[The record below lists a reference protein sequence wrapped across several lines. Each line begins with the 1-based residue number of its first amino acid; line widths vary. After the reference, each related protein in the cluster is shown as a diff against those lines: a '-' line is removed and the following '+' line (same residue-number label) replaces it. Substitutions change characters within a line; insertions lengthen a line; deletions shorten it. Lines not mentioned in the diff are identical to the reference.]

1 MRDVITRIG
10 SFARK
15 ELMDVARQPRLLIT
29 LILGPFLI
37 LALFGLGY
45 QQNAPALRTVFVSN
59 PDAEFTQQLQA
70 QTSGTSADPAPFDF
84 EGDIELVGTV
94 ETRAEA
100 VRWLRQGAADVAVI
114 VPEAPIE
121 TIQSGE
127 RAVFTVLH
135 DRLDPFEQ
143 ATIRLVARSTVDL
156 VNRRV
161 LEQVVAAGQAESEE
175 LETLVPA
182 ARDTAAALRTALEEG
197 NRPAAIE
204 QRRRLATQLD
214 SIRAQAGSTEVL
226 VENIRQDFEQS
237 ESVERVSGRFEEL
250 TASVREID
258 IRDPLDEEIGELQ
271 AVEDELELLAEQ
283 VAEFRRVPADILVSP
298 FGAGTDVVT
307 SVDLDITAFYAPGV
321 IALLLQHI
329 GITFGGLSLVRERSF
344 GTPEVFRVSP
354 VHAAQILAGK
364 YLGYLSAMALV
375 ATALSLLMVYA
386 FGVPIVGSIGA
397 YIAVLALL
405 SLASLGIGFAISSVV
420 DSDTQAIN
428 LSLIILL
435 LSIFF
440 SGFFLSLE
448 RIVDWVQAVSWSL
461 PITHA
466 IDSLR
471 DVMFRAT
478 GVDVRTLLALGV
490 GSVGAFVVAL
500 GLLQRRLRAE

>member
-1 MRDVITRIG
+1 MRDSLTRIG

-15 ELMDVARQPRLLIT
+15 ELVDVIRQPRLLVT

-45 QQNAPALRTVFVSN
+45 QQNTPALRTVFVSS
-59 PDAEFTQQLQA
+59 PDTEFTKQLQA
-70 QTSGTSADPAPFDF
+70 QADGSETGTPFDI
-84 EGDIELVGTV
+84 EGDIDILGTV
-94 ETRAEA
+94 DTRGEA
-100 VRWLRQGAADVAVI
+100 VRWLRQGRADVAVVI
-114 VPEAPIE
+114 PDEPIE
-121 TIQSGE
+121 TVQNGE

-161 LEQVVAAGQAESEE
+161 LEEVVAAGQAESEQ

-182 ARDTAAALRTALEEG
+182 ARDTAAALRTALERG
-197 NRPAAIE
+197 NRPEARE
-204 QRRRLATQLD
+204 QRRILAGQLE

-226 VENIRQDFEQS
+226 IENIRSEFE
-237 ESVERVSGRFEEL
+237 ETEAAEGVSGRFERL
-250 TASVREID
+250 SASVRDID
-258 IRDPLDEEIGELQ
+258 VGGSFDEEITEMSEVEAEL
-271 AVEDELELLAEQ
+271 DLLADQ
-283 VAEFRRVPADILVSP
+283 VAEFRRVPAEILVSP
-298 FGAGTDVVT
+298 FGAETDVVG

-329 GITFGGLSLVRERSF
+329 GITFGGLSLVRERVF

-364 YLGYLSAMALV
+364 YLGYLTAMALV
-375 ATALSLLMVYA
+375 GTALSLLMVYA

-397 YIAVLALL
+397 YVLVLALL
-405 SLASLGIGFAISSVV
+405 SLASLGIGFAISSLV

-428 LSLIILL
+428 LSLIVLL

-471 DVMFRAT
+471 DVMFRNIGIDA
-478 GVDVRTLLALGV
+478 RTYLALGV
-490 GSVGAFVVAL
+490 GSVGAFVAAL
-500 GLLQRRLRAE
+500 ALFQRRLRAE